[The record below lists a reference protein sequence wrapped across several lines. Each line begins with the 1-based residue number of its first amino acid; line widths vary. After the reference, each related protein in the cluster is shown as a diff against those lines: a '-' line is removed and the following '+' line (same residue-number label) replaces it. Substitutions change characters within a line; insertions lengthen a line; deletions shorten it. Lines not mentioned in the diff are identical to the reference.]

1 MNRIDQLFQTK
12 SSRILSIYFCAGCP
26 TPDGTAA
33 TIQALQDAGVD
44 IIEIGIPFSDPLA
57 DGPVI
62 QQAATTALRNG
73 MSLRRLFDQLADIR
87 RTVHIPLL
95 LMGYLNPILQFGFE
109 SSSSASKPSASAAGR
124 VASTASSSLTCPC
137 ANTANTT
144 KPRPNATACT
154 W

>member
-26 TPDGTAA
+26 TLDGTAA

-44 IIEIGIPFSDPLA
+44 MIEVGVPFSDPLA

-62 QQAATTALRNG
+62 QQATTTALRNG
-73 MSLRRLFDQLADIR
+73 MSVRLLFDQLADIR

-109 SSSSASKPSASAAGR
+109 ASANAAR
-124 VASTASSSLTCPC
+124 RAASTASSSPTCPC
-137 ANTANTT
+137 ASTASIT